1 MKSVLCIIILLSL
14 FSSGI
19 YGQIRTYKPGEKAS
33 YAIHYGVITGGVG
46 SLEVKSDTLGG
57 KEVWHAKFS
66 ARTTGIAD
74 AIFKVID
81 IYEVDIDPKTEL
93 PVRSIRN
100 VHEGRYTDTM

>member
-1 MKSVLCIIILLSL
+1 MVRSGRISQEKRPAMPFIMV
-14 FSSGI
+14 SSQEVWG
-19 YGQIRTYKPGEKAS
+19 RLRSNP
-33 YAIHYGVITGGVG
+33 IH
-46 SLEVKSDTLGG
+46 LEG

-100 VHEGRYTDTM
+100 VHEGKYRRYNVVTFDHETRTDSAILY